1 MDPSSAPPLLARVR
15 AKIRLKHYSIR
26 TEQAYA
32 DWIRRYVLF
41 HGKRHPSAL
50 GAPEVEAFLT
60 HLAVEG
66 KVGRYPESAK
76 DIEFFRREI
85 LVRDRKGGKDRV
97 AVLPRGI
104 ARSLQEQSRHAQEL
118 YRQDLQSGQ
127 RRVWLPHALERK
139 YSNAAR
145 EWGWQYVFPAQARSI
160 DPHSGVERRHH
171 ISVQAFRWAM
181 RQAVRD
187 SQISKPAT
195 PHTLRHSFA
204 THLLETGYDIR
215 TVLNC
220 WGHRDVSTT
229 MIYNPRPEPRRARRH
244 QSLDQL

>member
-1 MDPSSAPPLLARVR
+1 VLT
-15 AKIRLKHYSIR
+15 R
-26 TEQAYA
+26 TEVA
-32 DWIRRYVLF
+32 DVSRRLDGVHRPIGCL
-41 HGKRHPSAL
+41 
-50 GAPEVEAFLT
+50 
-60 HLAVEG
+60 
-66 KVGRYPESAK
+66 
-76 DIEFFRREI
+76 
-85 LVRDRKGGKDRV
+85 
-97 AVLPRGI
+97 
-104 ARSLQEQSRHAQEL
+104 L
-118 YRQDLQSGQ
+118 YGSGM
-127 RRVWLPHALERK
+127 RIMWLPHALERK
-139 YSNAAR
+139 YLNAVR

-160 DPHSGVERRHH
+160 DPRSGVERRHH
-171 ISVQAFRWAM
+171 ISDQAFQRAM

-229 MIYNPRPEPRRARRH
+229 MIYNPRPEPRRTRRH